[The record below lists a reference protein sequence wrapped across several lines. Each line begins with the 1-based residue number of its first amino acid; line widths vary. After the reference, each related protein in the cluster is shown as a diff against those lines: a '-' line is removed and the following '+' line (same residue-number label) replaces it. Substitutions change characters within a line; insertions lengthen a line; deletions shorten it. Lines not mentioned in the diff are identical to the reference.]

1 MHDLRSKCCDTEAG
15 ILQSRVAA
23 TRIAVS
29 LLQVYSFTTIAL
41 VMTEHHE
48 RGVADKSNK
57 SVGMTFFTVSAHTE
71 FLMKIKHL
79 PKLIP
84 LASSF
89 MQNAHTRSDFPPSI
103 A

>member
-41 VMTEHHE
+41 VMTEHNE
-48 RGVADKSNK
+48 RGVTDKSNK
-57 SVGMTFFTVSAHTE
+57 SVGMAFFSRCLPITE
-71 FLMKIKHL
+71 LNSIYLIFFKNKIKHL
-79 PKLIP
+79 PEVIL
-84 LASSF
+84 LALSF
-89 MQNAHTRSDFPPSI
+89 M
-103 A
+103 